1 MSEEIRDDM
10 SFEEMLAASEAKPL
24 YAGKIV
30 KAVAQAAGGNGGGKP
45 DLAMAG
51 AKEPDKV
58 EKALSIVKDTV
69 YSMLK

>member
-30 KAVAQAAGGNGGGKP
+30 KAKVISVSPDGVCRRYRWFQAHRCCHPAR
-45 DLAMAG
+45 D
-51 AKEPDKV
+51 EP
-58 EKALSIVKDTV
+58 
-69 YSMLK
+69 